1 MSGDGRRFGVLGPLA
16 VLRGSEPVA
25 LTGARRRTLLAL
37 PVLHAG
43 ERLTSDRL
51 VEELWNGR
59 PPATARTALQ
69 MHARAIRRA
78 SGPELP
84 LRTVPGG

>member
-1 MSGDGRRFGVLGPLA
+1 
-16 VLRGSEPVA
+16 
-25 LTGARRRTLLAL
+25 
-37 PVLHAG
+37 VLHAG